1 MSDYI
6 SINVQECE
14 PAQSVH
20 HSARTKTVTY
30 LVSNPSTITT
40 FRHDLDSLNH
50 AQNEIND
57 VADYF
62 KSRTED
68 IKQDYKENN
77 NRALQKNTKL
87 YQEAVISFG
96 RERFEKNN
104 QDDILKA
111 TEDFCND
118 FELKY
123 NVKILMTSLHL
134 DEGHKDDTG
143 KIQHNYH
150 AHLLIENYSFDTHKT
165 GMRKVDYRKLQTE
178 LAESFEHLGFVRG
191 DPEKKTERLEHRE
204 YRAKKEQE
212 TKREIELVDTKAQL
226 AKLEAE
232 YKQARQELKDSKIAK
247 QADYQEL
254 KRQYE
259 EQKAQLAI
267 KNKEISIIQN
277 ELEKTKTHDML
288 FDEVLYDRIFAKYKR
303 EQTNRGFVFASNF
316 ELSAKYLTDLCLR
329 ADETK
334 YQEIYEEALKLP
346 RTESEEYLSKTRL
359 DLIREKGEKEDPKE
373 EEKGFFKFFSQ
384 KNDELQKNLQNLQKE
399 VEELHEVVAQLSAE
413 NNQLRAKVPTD
424 TPPAPEVEKIL
435 QEYEKKQFSWDLKRD
450 YKDVQEAL
458 KLTGLARQQDYS
470 TAKNIYHD
478 KLEKENGSISER
490 NLNLTIKIK
499 DLEAKP
505 TSQLIQSPTP
515 TQEKPIEREKTISM
529 AELKPLERVIGAFAS
544 VSEMLEKLLE
554 KIGNLTKTIENQ
566 KLELNELHSEKE
578 QLRDELEEYK
588 SNEIEFEM

>member
-30 LVSNPSTITT
+30 LVANPNTITT
-40 FRHDLDSLNH
+40 FRHDLSPLNYAKH
-50 AQNEIND
+50 EIEN
-57 VADYF
+57 VANYF
-62 KSRTED
+62 KTQIEN
-68 IKQDYKENN
+68 IKQDYKEN
-77 NRALQKNTKL
+77 QKQRMKENTKL

-118 FELKY
+118 FEQKY

-134 DEGHKDDTG
+134 DEGHKDDAG

-178 LAESFEHLGFVRG
+178 LAKNFEHLGFVRG
-191 DPEKKTERLEHRE
+191 DPERKAERLEHRE
-204 YRAKKEQE
+204 YREMKEQE

-226 AKLEAE
+226 AKLETE

-259 EQKAQLAI
+259 EQKAQLAS
-267 KNKEISIIQN
+267 KNKEISVIQD
-277 ELEKTKTHDML
+277 ELEKTKTYDML

-303 EQTNRGFVFASNF
+303 EQTNRSFLFASDF

-329 ADETK
+329 ADEKK

-359 DLIREKGEKEDPKE
+359 DLIREKGEKE
-373 EEKGFFKFFSQ
+373 EKSFLRSIFG
-384 KNDELQKNLQNLQKE
+384 KNKGVQEK
-399 VEELHEVVAQLSAE
+399 VEGLHEIVVKLSAE

-424 TPPAPEVEKIL
+424 TPPEPEVEKIL

-450 YKDVQEAL
+450 YKEVREAL
-458 KLTGLARQQDYS
+458 KATGLARQQDYS
-470 TAKNIYHD
+470 TVKNIYHD
-478 KLEKENGSISER
+478 KLEKENEIVSER
-490 NLNLTIKIK
+490 NSRLSSKIEDLEDKIKALENKLTNLT
-499 DLEAKP
+499 
-505 TSQLIQSPTP
+505 IQSPTP
-515 TQEKPIEREKTISM
+515 PQEKSIEREETISM

-554 KIGNLTKTIENQ
+554 KIGNLTKTVENQ
-566 KLELNELHSEKE
+566 KLELTELHSENE